1 MSIPITVDSL
11 IRGHM
16 IEGPRIEYK
25 EGWNPE
31 RTLHSVC
38 AFANDV
44 DNWGGGYIVI
54 GIREKNDSKE
64 IAGIAPESVDRIQK
78 ELLSLC
84 NQIQPRYIPQAESC
98 VYEGKTLFVIWVP
111 GGDQRPYSC
120 PVHLG
125 KDAVERGYYIRKL
138 SSTIRANHKEELELF
153 EMSRNLPF
161 DDRVNMDAKVTDIDR
176 MLVGRFLRNVDS
188 ALSDRYESLDERE
201 LYSVM
206 GIVRGPQELPRP
218 VNVGLMFFS
227 RDPERFFRCT
237 RIEIV
242 EKPEPTGEGMI
253 EKTFT
258 GPLDIQL
265 TDALLFI
272 KNYLISERI
281 FKHADRAEA
290 DRIFNYPYAAIEES
304 LSNAVYHK
312 DYSIQEPITVVFH
325 NDRIEI
331 TSIPGPDRS
340 ISDEG
345 LKTGNLVSRHYRNR
359 RIGDFLKELKLSE
372 GRNTG
377 VPTMIEAMRNNGSP
391 EPVFLTD
398 EDRSYFPT
406 VLPIHPA
413 FLVSVRRFEKDDTE
427 GSIVALIRANGC
439 MTVRGICVAMGYSG
453 INRRISD
460 TINAMISDGRLRYL
474 YPETPRSPK
483 QRICLP

>member
-1 MSIPITVDSL
+1 MAIPITVDSL
-11 IRGHM
+11 IKGRM
-16 IEGPRIEYK
+16 IEGPRIEFK

-31 RTLHSVC
+31 RTLHSIC
-38 AFANDV
+38 AFANDI

-54 GIREKNDSKE
+54 GIGENGDAKE
-64 IAGIAPESVDRIQK
+64 IVGIPPESVDRIQK

-98 VYEGKTLFVIWVP
+98 EYEGKTLFVIWVQ

-125 KDAVERGYYIRKL
+125 KDTMERGYYIRKL
-138 SSTIRANHKEELELF
+138 SSTIRANHEEELELF

-161 DDRVNMDAKVTDIDR
+161 DDRINMDAKVSDIDR
-176 MLVGRFLRNVDS
+176 MLVGRFLKNVNS
-188 ALSDRYESLDERE
+188 ALADRYESMDDKD
-201 LYSVM
+201 LYASL
-206 GIVRGPQELPRP
+206 GIIRGPQELLRP

-227 RDPERFFRCT
+227 RDPERFFNYA

-242 EKPEPTGEGMI
+242 EKPRSTGEGMV

-290 DRIFNYPYAAIEES
+290 DRIFNYPYAAIEEA

-312 DYSIQEPITVVFH
+312 DYSVYEPITVVFH
-325 NDRIEI
+325 SDHIEI

-345 LKTGNLVSRHYRNR
+345 LRSGNLVSRHYRNR

-398 EDRSYFPT
+398 EDRSYFTT

-413 FLVSVRRFEKDDTE
+413 FLVNVQRLEKGNTE
-427 GSIVALIRANGC
+427 ESIIALIRVNGC
-439 MTVRGICVAMGYSG
+439 MTVKEICTKMGYSG
-453 INRRISD
+453 INIRISD
-460 TINAMISDGRLRYL
+460 TIKTMISDGRLRYL